1 MHTLLSKTA
10 QTHIEEIKATTY
22 DILNPDFLSNPF
34 LTKRDKEKL
43 MTLRQAFTDYTVDK
57 IKTVT
62 VTSSSVIGNHLVNI
76 HQHETQE
83 HVSVVSLNTK
93 NDVIS
98 IDKIFTGSLD
108 TSVAHPR
115 EIFKTAIKHSASRII
130 LVHNHP
136 SGNTEPSQADIK
148 LTRRV
153 VESGIIIGI
162 ECLDHM
168 IVGDDYLSM
177 REHGLM

>member
-1 MHTLLSKTA
+1 MYTLLSKTA
-10 QTHIEEIKATTY
+10 QTRIEEMNVTTY
-22 DILNPDFLSNPF
+22 DLLNPDFLSNPF
-34 LTKRDKEKL
+34 LTRRDKEKL
-43 MTLRQAFTDYTVDK
+43 MTLRQAFTEYTVDK

-62 VTSSSVIGNHLVNI
+62 VTSSTVIGNHLVNI

-98 IDKIFTGSLD
+98 IDKIFTGSLNS
-108 TSVAHPR
+108 SVAHPR
-115 EIFKTAIKHSASRII
+115 EIFKTAIKHSAANII

-136 SGNTEPSQADIK
+136 SGSTEPSDADIS
-148 LTRRV
+148 LTKRV
-153 VESGIIIGI
+153 VDSGLLLGI
-162 ECLDHM
+162 ECLDHI
-168 IVGDDYLSM
+168 IVGDTYLSM